1 MNITNDYETR
11 TTRLTVTKKG
21 APIFDASSTTIEIDD
36 EGGGE
41 YLVIS
46 QNPDSGEQRIKI
58 DPAEWPA
65 IREAIDR
72 MIVECR
78 A

>member
-1 MNITNDYETR
+1 MTTTSHYETR
-11 TTRLTVTKKG
+11 TTRRTVTKKG
-21 APIFDASSTTIEIDD
+21 APIFGASATTIEIDD

-46 QNPDSGEQRIKI
+46 QHPDSGEQRINI
-58 DPAEWPA
+58 DPAEWPVMRA
-65 IREAIDR
+65 AIDR
-72 MIVECR
+72 MVAECR

>member
-1 MNITNDYETR
+1 MTTTTDYEIR

-21 APIFDASSTTIEIDD
+21 APIFESATMIEIAD

-46 QNPDSGEQRIKI
+46 QHPDSGEQRIKI
-58 DPAEWPA
+58 DLAEWPA
-65 IREAIDR
+65 ICAAIDR
-72 MIVECR
+72 MTGECR
-78 A
+78 V